1 MMPIGLTTIVHLAV
15 IIIKESSNLI
25 SNTYTAVKNIESVA
39 LKVTSLIIIFFVLL
53 IIVGVVSFWLMS
65 SIFSETSN
73 YKVFQRYVQQ
83 DDALVKNQE
92 QAKNETP
99 ERVPSP

>member
-53 IIVGVVSFWLMS
+53 IIVGGVSFGLMS
-65 SIFSETSN
+65 SISSETSN

-99 ERVPSP
+99 ERVPIP